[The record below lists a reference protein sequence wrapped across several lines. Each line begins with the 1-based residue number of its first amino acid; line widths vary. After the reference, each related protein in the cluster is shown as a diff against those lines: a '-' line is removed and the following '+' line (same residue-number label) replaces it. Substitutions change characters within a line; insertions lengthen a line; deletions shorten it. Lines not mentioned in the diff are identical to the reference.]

1 MSKSIKKNFAYNSLL
16 MVSNYIINLILFPY
30 CARVLSVER
39 FGTINFT
46 QNIVQYFMFIAMM
59 GITNV
64 GVREIAKQ
72 TNKQDMNKCYSSLL
86 GLNLLYTA
94 ISLAIFVP
102 LIFLVDRFVEIKTL
116 LLLGTLQILFSTFS
130 VEWYFRGTENFKYI
144 TIRNIIIKIIYVLCV
159 FIFVKAPDDYILF
172 FLLTV
177 LMTAICAIINY
188 MYAHKYVQFSL
199 RDVNLRTYLKPSLS
213 LGAYSIL
220 TSMYTTFNVA
230 YLGIV
235 WDDVNVGYYTTA
247 LKLYTVILGFYS
259 AFTGVMLPRMTAITG
274 TGDEKSF
281 NGLINKSFELFYT
294 ISIPMVVVLLVLAP
308 EVITLLAGYEYK
320 PSILM
325 SRIVVPMLFVVG
337 IAQILSFQILIP
349 KGFDKLTLYASIIG
363 AVVGVSANIILTTRY
378 GALGT
383 CITVVITE
391 VCVTVYYTLLCIKH
405 KLVSI
410 DLNMLFKHILAALP
424 YLVICVATQK
434 FCAENWLLTLIVS
447 CPLCVLYF
455 VVSQYYILKNGLVVG
470 YLSKLANKKE
480 LK

>member
-1 MSKSIKKNFAYNSLL
+1 MASIKKNFAYNSIL

-30 CARVLSVER
+30 CARVLGVER

-59 GITNV
+59 GITHI

-72 TNKQDMNKCYSSLL
+72 TNKQDLNKCYSSML

-102 LIFLVDRFVEIKTL
+102 LIFLVERFAEIKIL
-116 LLLGTLQILFSTFS
+116 FLLGAFQILFSAFS

-144 TIRNIIIKIIYVLCV
+144 TIRNIIIKILYVLCV
-159 FIFVKAPDDYILF
+159 FLFVKVPDDFVLF

-177 LMTAICAIINY
+177 LMTAVCAIINY
-188 MYAHKYVQFSL
+188 MYAQKYVHFSI
-199 RDVNLRTYLKPSLS
+199 RSVNLGTYLKPSLS

-230 YLGIV
+230 YLGMV

-274 TGDEKSF
+274 SGDENSF
-281 NGLINKSFELFYT
+281 KGLINKSFELFYT
-294 ISIPMVVVLLVLAP
+294 ISIPTVVVLFVLAP
-308 EVITLLAGYEYK
+308 EVITLLAGIEYE
-320 PSILM
+320 PAIIM
-325 SRIVVPMLFVVG
+325 SRIVIPMLFVVG

-349 KGFDKLTLYASIIG
+349 KGFDKITLYASIIG
-363 AVVGVSANIILTTRY
+363 AVIGVSANIFLTTAY
-378 GALGT
+378 GATGT
-383 CITVVITE
+383 CITVVVTE
-391 VCVTVYYTLLCIKH
+391 VCVTSFYIISCIRH
-405 KLVSI
+405 KLVTF
-410 DLNMLFKHILAALP
+410 DLRLLFKHLIAAIP
-424 YLVICVATQK
+424 YLIICVMVHNLMGDK
-434 FCAENWLLTLIVS
+434 WLMALTIS
-447 CPLCVLYF
+447 CTLSFIYF
-455 VVSQYYILKNGLVVG
+455 VISQYYILHNRLIVG
-470 YLSKLANKKE
+470 YITIFVKKRNN
-480 LK
+480 L